1 MPTMKP
7 RAEFVL
13 YNIGEKL
20 TLNALLFMPEQ
31 PTKSAVVY
39 VPGMTGGFVGPN
51 DYNPMAARL
60 NEIGYALMVPNM
72 RTAGL
77 HGMLYANFA
86 DYVNDIAAAMA
97 VAKSR
102 GLDRIAL
109 FGTSLGGPRII
120 NYWRQTR
127 DPMVKGLGFVASI
140 MSPYLEAQIR
150 FDAKKKADFDAHLA
164 KCRALIKDGRG
175 TEILFY
181 DDWFP
186 GLRLT
191 LAASVYVEIF
201 GTIEESDA
209 STVKFGAE
217 VTVPAVVIHGTKD
230 DISLPPNGEAI
241 YASLSNAPSRDLV
254 WVEGGGHFLIPG
266 PIAESYAKAVAGW
279 VEKKLPAVR

>member
-1 MPTMKP
+1 MQP

-13 YNIGEKL
+13 YNIEEKL

-39 VPGMTGGFVGPN
+39 VPGMTGGFIGPN

-60 NEIGYALMVPNM
+60 NAIGYALMVPNM

-97 VAKSR
+97 VAKGR

-120 NYWRQTR
+120 NYWRKTR

-140 MSPYLEAQIR
+140 KSPYLEAQIR

-164 KCRALIKDGRG
+164 KCRTLIKAGRG
-175 TEILFY
+175 SEILTY
-181 DDWFP
+181 PDWFP
-186 GLRLT
+186 GRDMV
-191 LAASVYVEIF
+191 LAAQVFIDVF
-201 GTIEESDA
+201 GTLEESDA
-209 STVKFGAE
+209 STIKFGAE

-230 DISLPPNGEAI
+230 DLALPPNGEAI
-241 YASLSNAPSRDLV
+241 YASLTAAPSRDLV
-254 WVEGGGHFLIPG
+254 WVEGGGHFLTSG
-266 PIAESYAKAVAGW
+266 PVAESFAKAVAGW
-279 VEKKLPAVR
+279 VEKKLPAGR